1 MQGAHAS
8 VLHSQPAALHTRNAG
23 VDRVRAILT
32 LTPTLTLAPQE
43 PVCCCISALGT
54 PCGLTACWARKAS
67 IARYSPTQLHP
78 RRHRSPNQWPN

>member
-8 VLHSQPAALHTRNAG
+8 ALHSQPATLHTRNAG

-54 PCGLTACWARKAS
+54 PCGLTESVSCPVVFLFFF
-67 IARYSPTQLHP
+67 SPLMP
-78 RRHRSPNQWPN
+78 A

>member
-8 VLHSQPAALHTRNAG
+8 ALHSQPATLHTRNAG
-23 VDRVRAILT
+23 VDRVRAIL

-54 PCGLTACWARKAS
+54 PCGLTACWARKAT
-67 IARYSPTQLHP
+67 IARYSPL
-78 RRHRSPNQWPN
+78 